1 MKHRS
6 FGIVV
11 SVLVGGLAAS
21 FVGCGGADVPS
32 REDSPS
38 DDDSSRGTNAGT
50 TSDDDDDRHPG
61 SGSSDDSGKTP
72 GGDSSPDASSPPS
85 PPPTVDCSPDP
96 SKSKYSA
103 ESVDVGG
110 QKRTYHLF
118 VPAPCDANQP
128 RSIVVLY
135 HGDGGFGEQMRGL
148 KFEDRVGGNA
158 VVVYPDGVFFTWDTN
173 SAPANNK
180 DIQFFDALLGDVAK
194 KATVD
199 PSRVFVFGHS
209 RGAFFVNL
217 LGCYRGNNVRALVA
231 HSGGGPSS
239 SQKDVC
245 NTPPPAAMMIHGD
258 ADPNVSY
265 DSGKKSLQYWMT
277 KNKCQSGTTP
287 FDPSPCVS
295 YDGCTAGHPV
305 VWCSLPGAG
314 HGIWSSATEASWNFF
329 RQF

>member
-1 MKHRS
+1 MKLRS

-11 SVLVGGLAAS
+11 TVLATGGSGSL
-21 FVGCGGADVPS
+21 VGCGGADVPS

-38 DDDSSRGTNAGT
+38 DDDSSRGTDTGT
-50 TSDDDDDRHPG
+50 TSDGDDDRSADG
-61 SGSSDDSGKTP
+61 TSDDPRKTP
-72 GGDSSPDASSPPS
+72 PGDASSDASSPS
-85 PPPTVDCSPDP
+85 PPPPAVDCSPDP
-96 SKSKYSA
+96 SKSKYTG

-118 VPAPCDANQP
+118 VSAPCDASQP

-173 SAPANNK
+173 SPPPNNK
-180 DIQFFDALLGDVAK
+180 DIQFFDALLEDVAK

-209 RGAFFVNL
+209 RGAFLVNL
-217 LGCYRGNNVRALVA
+217 LGCYRGDKVRALVA
-231 HSGGGPSS
+231 HSGGGPSN

-265 DSGKKSLQYWMT
+265 ESGKRSLQYWTT